1 MAKLARLG
9 SLLAAACLVAG
20 CGRSAGSSGPP
31 TPAASHER
39 AAPSSSS
46 SAARSTAPTPRR
58 FTSKAYNYTLTAPAG
73 LPPRPAFATWDG
85 HSELD
90 GGSPYADLFG
100 QPSETSG
107 IWAASQRWRHDLA
120 AYTAFTITWNDHF
133 HGDTCPHPP
142 SRHRIT
148 VGGQPG
154 VLLAYNCGILVNCAV
169 TVHHGIG
176 YWFVFVDQGVAS
188 AVDPTDRA
196 TFLDVLGSV
205 RFPASRTTSAR
216 HPS

>member
-1 MAKLARLG
+1 MAKLARWG
-9 SLLAAACLVAG
+9 SLFAAVGLVAG
-20 CGRSAGSSGPP
+20 CSSSAGSSGPP
-31 TPAASHER
+31 PPASSHRR

-46 SAARSTAPTPRR
+46 AAHSTAPTAKK
-58 FTSKAYNYTLTAPAG
+58 FTSKAYDYSLTAPAG
-73 LPPRPAFATWDG
+73 LTPRPAFATWDG

-100 QPSETSG
+100 QPSEASG
-107 IWAASQRWRHDLA
+107 IWAASHRWKRDLA

-142 SRHRIT
+142 TRHRIT

-154 VLLAYNCGILVNCAV
+154 VLLAYNCGILVNYAV
-169 TVHHGIG
+169 AVHHGIG
-176 YWFVFVDQGVAS
+176 YWFVFIDQGVAS

-196 TFLDVLGSV
+196 TFLHVLRSV
-205 RFPASRTTSAR
+205 RFPASPSAR